1 MNERIKELAVQAGF
15 HVAKAFHGIGW
26 VWCSDDYPID
36 EELERFAKLV
46 RQDYLRELK
55 ALKPVLWKHSGDGWS
70 YEKPL
75 FPATPLY
82 ALDEVTK

>member
-1 MNERIKELAVQAGF
+1 MNKIDTIIDALEQAADKEESAY
-15 HVAKAFHGIGW
+15 VAAHI
-26 VWCSDDYPID
+26 DDA
-36 EELERFAKLV
+36 LTAA
-46 RQDYLRELK
+46 RELQ

-75 FPATPLY
+75 FAATPLY